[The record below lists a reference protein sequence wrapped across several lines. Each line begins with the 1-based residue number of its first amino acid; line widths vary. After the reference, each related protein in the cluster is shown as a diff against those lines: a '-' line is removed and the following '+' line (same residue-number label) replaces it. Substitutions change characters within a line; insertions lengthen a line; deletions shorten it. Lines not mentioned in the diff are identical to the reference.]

1 MTNIAL
7 YKSLREAKP
16 TSGQV
21 SEEVA
26 TEAVRENDS
35 IPKQLDEFANKF
47 TRLLDRL
54 ENKVNMLIYL
64 NLAMIAAML
73 GLLLRSLI

>member
-7 YKSLREAKP
+7 YKALREAK
-16 TSGQV
+16 V
-21 SEEVA
+21 SEEIA

-35 IPKQLDEFANKF
+35 ISKQLDEFANKF
-47 TRLLDRL
+47 TRLLDKL